1 MSQQQSSQKPQKP
14 ASDNSACVI
23 KVESCPKV
31 MKFFAAFK
39 ECHAMAQE
47 IEVKKFA
54 LPFTIPKILLNIL
67 KITLR
72 YLSIFFFKGNEQDKN
87 WRTHEAA
94 VYPSKA
100 KWTPKGEKLHTK
112 RAVQAPT
119 LRVSKL
125 LK

>member
-1 MSQQQSSQKPQKP
+1 MSQQQASQKPQKP

-54 LPFTIPKILLNIL
+54 LPFTIPQILLEFKAFL
-67 KITLR
+67 KITLL

-87 WRTHEAA
+87 
-94 VYPSKA
+94 
-100 KWTPKGEKLHTK
+100 
-112 RAVQAPT
+112 
-119 LRVSKL
+119 
-125 LK
+125 